1 VPDPK
6 DSVIATNTL
15 ETTSKLDVI
24 DLKPPGDGLKSKSPS
39 ARGSKGSIVSEPQHS
54 SSDIDGIQLSRNAS
68 EDDGGLDVNRSMNAS
83 STATSNILQG
93 KEFMTSGPI
102 ISGFSPELLQK
113 DVKSA
118 VSSLTGGNYDNDIV
132 EELHQAL
139 EALKSELTESR
150 TEAAR
155 AVKVAEQAIQSA
167 ENSNSKDWKGTVTH
181 KAAEAAALAQKKTAD
196 AIAKQRLAEER
207 LTGERKNAAF
217 WRKQA
222 EAAEEEA
229 GVLQTRAAAAEVQ
242 RAAINEELQ
251 HERQRTMKLVEALKL
266 RLDSVDIR
274 NSEALQA
281 AIDRNRALEV
291 ELSFHRK
298 DQNLSEHMEDEKEI
312 RYVTL
317 QDYFSTF
324 VKRSVSS

>member
-102 ISGFSPELLQK
+102 ISGFGPELLQK

-181 KAAEAAALAQKKTAD
+181 KAAEAAALAQKRDLPESERMRHSGANKL
-196 AIAKQRLAEER
+196 KLQR
-207 LTGERKNAAF
+207 K
-217 WRKQA
+217 
-222 EAAEEEA
+222 
-229 GVLQTRAAAAEVQ
+229 
-242 RAAINEELQ
+242 
-251 HERQRTMKLVEALKL
+251 KLVFCKL
-266 RLDSVDIR
+266 ELLLQRFNELPSTRSCNMSV
-274 NSEALQA
+274 N
-281 AIDRNRALEV
+281 
-291 ELSFHRK
+291 EL
-298 DQNLSEHMEDEKEI
+298 
-312 RYVTL
+312 
-317 QDYFSTF
+317 
-324 VKRSVSS
+324 